1 MTMSPTTEHP
11 KTSNPTDRPRGV
23 QIELGPEMT
32 ELVDR
37 MKSQTL
43 ASTRA
48 EVIRRAVSIYNLLLE
63 EQAKDT
69 RIELVDK
76 DGERSRLRII

>member
-1 MTMSPTTEHP
+1 MSLSTEQLKNSTP
-11 KTSNPTDRPRGV
+11 NDRPRGV

-63 EQAKDT
+63 EERKDT

-76 DGERSRLRII
+76 NGERSRLRII